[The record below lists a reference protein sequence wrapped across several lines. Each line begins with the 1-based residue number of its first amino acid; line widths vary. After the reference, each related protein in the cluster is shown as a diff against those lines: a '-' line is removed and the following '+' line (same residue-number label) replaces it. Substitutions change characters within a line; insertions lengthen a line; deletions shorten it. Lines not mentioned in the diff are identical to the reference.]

1 MLSPI
6 ALALV
11 GTLALQGARSDSQAA
26 AAAASS
32 DSSSVRQWRED
43 LAYLARE
50 LPRRHKNLFHTIS
63 RQQFDSAL
71 GAVDRK
77 LPGLARHQVIVELA
91 RLVALVGDGHTNIA
105 PTRDPKI
112 GFHTYPV
119 RLYFF
124 KDGLFIRSAAK
135 PVTDLAGAKVIR
147 IGRLTADEAYLAVRE
162 LIGRD
167 NEMNARYFAPF
178 LLAMPEV
185 LHAVGA
191 IDEPDA
197 VPLLL
202 EQGGTRVV
210 TVLHPSGLAP
220 MLPSDTDVSWM
231 QEDGWVDMRGP
242 DGPRAPIWLR
252 GDPRVPLR
260 LDYLPE
266 SRTAYVQYNKV
277 GDAPDET
284 VADFAGR
291 LRAFVDSAPV
301 DRVVLDLRLN
311 RGGDGTLNQP
321 LVLSLIRSPR
331 LEGPGHLFVVIGR
344 STFSAAQFLVHDLEE
359 YTDAVFVG
367 EPTAGKPNS
376 YGDSRRITLPNS
388 GITVRASIYYWQ
400 RTHPLDNRPW
410 KGPDV
415 AAELTSRD
423 YRANVD
429 PAMREI
435 LAWKPEPSLAERMR
449 DAFAAGDS
457 AGALKLHLAYKTD
470 PRHAYTDTEVELNA
484 LGYELLRQG
493 RHVAAIAVL
502 QLNSAD
508 HPGSSNAF
516 DSLGEAYMQAGRHD
530 EAVRS
535 YERALALDPANENAR
550 QMLEKLRGGAPVTPA
565 GALPARSDA
574 GTTAPLPRG

>member
-6 ALALV
+6 ALALI
-11 GTLALQGARSDSQAA
+11 GTLALQGARPDPQAA

-71 GAVDRK
+71 GALERK

-112 GFHTYPV
+112 RFHTYPV
-119 RLYFF
+119 RLYLF

-135 PVTDLAGAKVIR
+135 PVTDLVGAKVIR

-231 QEDGWVDMRGP
+231 QEHGWVDMRGP

-252 GDPRVPLR
+252 GDPRAPLR

-266 SRTAYVQYNKV
+266 CRTAYVQYNKV

-284 VADFAGR
+284 VADFSGR

-301 DRVVLDLRLN
+301 DR
-311 RGGDGTLNQP
+311 RGARP
-321 LVLSLIRSPR
+321 PAEPR
-331 LEGPGHLFVVIGR
+331 WG
-344 STFSAAQFLVHDLEE
+344 
-359 YTDAVFVG
+359 
-367 EPTAGKPNS
+367 
-376 YGDSRRITLPNS
+376 
-388 GITVRASIYYWQ
+388 
-400 RTHPLDNRPW
+400 
-410 KGPDV
+410 
-415 AAELTSRD
+415 
-423 YRANVD
+423 
-429 PAMREI
+429 
-435 LAWKPEPSLAERMR
+435 
-449 DAFAAGDS
+449 
-457 AGALKLHLAYKTD
+457 
-470 PRHAYTDTEVELNA
+470 RHA
-484 LGYELLRQG
+484 
-493 RHVAAIAVL
+493 
-502 QLNSAD
+502 
-508 HPGSSNAF
+508 
-516 DSLGEAYMQAGRHD
+516 
-530 EAVRS
+530 
-535 YERALALDPANENAR
+535 
-550 QMLEKLRGGAPVTPA
+550 
-565 GALPARSDA
+565 
-574 GTTAPLPRG
+574 